1 MERLQKYLARCGVAS
16 RRASEELITS
26 GRVKVNSLIV
36 TKLGSKINIKD
47 VVYVD
52 DVPLTIEE
60 KVTLVMNK
68 PRYVLSTVNDDLG
81 RKTIIDL
88 LPTPWQ
94 KLRLYPI
101 GRLDYD
107 TKGVLLLTND
117 GELSNKLIGPS
128 SSIEKEYLVRVDGI
142 ISNET
147 LKKLASGIDIEG
159 KKTRKARTFL
169 ESIDSKNQSSLVKII
184 IVEGRN
190 HQVKKMFAA
199 VGHKVKRLTRMRFGN
214 IEINDLKEGQV
225 RKLTIHELKTLHSLT
240 LRQNNE

>member
-26 GRVKVNSLIV
+26 GRVKVNGLIV

>member
-1 MERLQKYLARCGVAS
+1 M
-16 RRASEELITS
+16 
-26 GRVKVNSLIV
+26 
-36 TKLGSKINIKD
+36 
-47 VVYVD
+47 
-52 DVPLTIEE
+52 PLTIEE